1 VPTDAPPLVIAI
13 PGARNP
19 ASDELVSIVADA
31 VSMSCP
37 NATIRAG
44 YLEGEADRLDNLLQA
59 GPPDDSPAAT
69 AIVIPLLTGPNPR
82 ADAALAAAVTGATVP
97 VIATDHLGPH
107 PLIAEA
113 MHARLADAYERAGLW
128 NRAVMHLRAAGNP
141 SEKRVARLRGKI
153 ADDMLA
159 EADKRAGSPL
169 ILETIVEHFADTDA
183 AEKAKKRLRDQPAD
197 GLRPCHLD
205 LVREPHV

>member
-1 VPTDAPPLVIAI
+1 MPTDAPPLVIAI

-19 ASDELVSIVADA
+19 VADELVSIVADA

-44 YLEGEADRLDNLLQA
+44 YLEGDSDRLDNLLQA

-69 AIVIPLLTGPNPR
+69 AVVIPLLTGPNPR
-82 ADAALAAAVTGATVP
+82 ADAALAEAVAGATVP

-113 MHARLADAYERAGLW
+113 MHARLADASLARASRVRGLSIA
-128 NRAVMHLRAAGNP
+128 NSADGIIVLADRGQEAERAAGRRSGRP
-141 SEKRVARLRGKI
+141 ARLAAGHPG
-153 ADDMLA
+153 
-159 EADKRAGSPL
+159 RAGPRSA
-169 ILETIVEHFADTDA
+169 T
-183 AEKAKKRLRDQPAD
+183 
-197 GLRPCHLD
+197 G
-205 LVREPHV
+205 